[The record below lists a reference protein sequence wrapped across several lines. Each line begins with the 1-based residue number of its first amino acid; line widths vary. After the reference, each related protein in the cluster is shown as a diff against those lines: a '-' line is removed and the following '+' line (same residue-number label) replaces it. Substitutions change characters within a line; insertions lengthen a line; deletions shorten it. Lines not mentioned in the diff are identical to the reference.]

1 MPGKSHGQR
10 SVVAYSPWG
19 RRESDTTEH
28 LILFGVPWL
37 LRNNF
42 TEFPVLD
49 KANLKP
55 QWSREKKKTKT
66 IALSSQNVNKNTN
79 ILQTTKCPN
88 MPLFLVNMK
97 TAASL
102 PITASLLLPAFL
114 EDFMK
119 MLSDTVTS
127 AFL

>member
-1 MPGKSHGQR
+1 MVKGK
-10 SVVAYSPWG
+10 
-19 RRESDTTEH
+19 
-28 LILFGVPWL
+28 
-37 LRNNF
+37 N
-42 TEFPVLD
+42 
-49 KANLKP
+49 
-55 QWSREKKKTKT
+55 KKTKT

-102 PITASLLLPAFL
+102 PISASLSLPAFL